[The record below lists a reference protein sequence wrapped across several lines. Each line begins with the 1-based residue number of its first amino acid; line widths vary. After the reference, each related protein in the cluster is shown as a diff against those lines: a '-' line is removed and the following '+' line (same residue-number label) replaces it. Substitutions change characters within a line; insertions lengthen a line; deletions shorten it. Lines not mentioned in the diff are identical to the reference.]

1 MRGFDIER
9 VCEEREEEIM
19 ASISTTR
26 NSSPKSPAT
35 RRPKLM
41 RASATAP
48 SLATSNASRKDL
60 ALAGF
65 QNSRAATLLTRVA
78 SYSSAQMGYSGT
90 RNAEKRQSVGSFCE
104 SPVDARSPQSVGMEE
119 RKEPFEIVISQCEL
133 SPLPKHWR
141 WEMRKRREEED

>member
-1 MRGFDIER
+1 
-9 VCEEREEEIM
+9 M

-26 NSSPKSPAT
+26 NSSTKSPT

-60 ALAGF
+60 ALAGL

-78 SYSSAQMGYSGT
+78 SYSSAQVAPYGGV
-90 RNAEKRQSVGSFCE
+90 NGGKRQSVGSFCE
-104 SPVDARSPQSVGMEE
+104 SPVDVRSPESASMGCE
-119 RKEPFEIVISQCEL
+119 RKEPFEIVISQCK
-133 SPLPKHWR
+133 SPLPVVLWCGNGERCMLMCDH
-141 WEMRKRREEED
+141 RRELLQLPQL